1 MNVKKIEKQV
11 KEVDVVVENYTL
23 CDKCNERIYQE
34 LHDAFDF
41 ELSLKTGS
49 AFSDSG
55 YGERQEIDLCRKCA
69 NELIS
74 NLKSDG
80 YRVNESEWDY

>member
-1 MNVKKIEKQV
+1 MWLLK
-11 KEVDVVVENYTL
+11 NYTL

-55 YGERQEIDLCRKCA
+55 VWRAAGNRPVQKVR
-69 NELIS
+69 
-74 NLKSDG
+74 
-80 YRVNESEWDY
+80 